1 MTSAQM
7 NSVSQATP
15 GLASAHV
22 QSRQHPADGK
32 ENGANFGE
40 MVHGAEQSAR
50 QAKHPA
56 EPVSSDAQPARR
68 ALAGSP
74 KPRPDE
80 DGQNKTAA
88 PKPAAG
94 KGAKNGAEADHAKA
108 TDDADAAAQSSD
120 SAPLQD
126 GLPLLMAL
134 GDIRHFATSTNAERG
149 GSSVEGEAG
158 TQPSIGQ
165 AASSQLAIR
174 QGKRMLAD
182 ASEGS
187 EPLPRSGR
195 ATMATEKRGPDFGQK
210 PAGAGPGPDMS
221 IRKDD
226 ILSGTQG
233 AATDATTPQ
242 GWRPAAA
249 QKTAQTA
256 QALAS
261 NNQAKPSSAA
271 GRLDVVSQ
279 QSFPAP
285 AQNAFGQTV
294 SALAEAIA
302 SDSGVQQAY
311 SSGPIGSHATN
322 SVAVSTH
329 VLKIELH
336 PADLGTVT
344 ASLRLSGEQLS
355 IEMKPETHAAYRRL
369 TADSDAIVKSLRSL
383 GFDVDHVTI
392 MQPSIAVHSAGRVEA
407 SGAPPMSTGREQPSF
422 QPGNSGGNSA
432 GGDRQPGRNNGNGA
446 QEFGRA
452 ASPLRE
458 RAGDDIYI

>member
-15 GLASAHV
+15 GLASAQV
-22 QSRQHPADGK
+22 QSRQHPADSK
-32 ENGANFGE
+32 ENGSNFGE

-50 QAKHPA
+50 QAKQPA

-68 ALAGSP
+68 ALAGPP
-74 KPRPDE
+74 KPPPDQ

-88 PKPAAG
+88 PKPAAA
-94 KGAKNGAEADHAKA
+94 KAAKNGAEADHVKA
-108 TDDADAAAQSSD
+108 SDDADAAAQSSD
-120 SAPLQD
+120 SALLQD
-126 GLPLLMAL
+126 GFPLLMAL

-149 GSSVEGEAG
+149 GSSVEGE
-158 TQPSIGQ
+158 PSIGQ

-195 ATMATEKRGPDFGQK
+195 ATMATEKPGPDFGQK
-210 PAGAGPGPDMS
+210 PAGAGQGPDMS

-271 GRLDVVSQ
+271 ARMDVVSQ

-311 SSGPIGSHATN
+311 SSAPIGSHATN

-355 IEMKPETHAAYRRL
+355 IEMKPETHEAYRRL

-392 MQPSIAVHSAGRVEA
+392 MQPSIAVHSPGRVEA

-432 GGDRQPGRNNGNGA
+432 GGDRQPGRNDGNGA

>member
-15 GLASAHV
+15 GLASAQV

-32 ENGANFGE
+32 ENGSNFGE

-50 QAKHPA
+50 QAKQPA

-68 ALAGSP
+68 TLAGPP
-74 KPRPDE
+74 KPPPDQ

-94 KGAKNGAEADHAKA
+94 KGAKNGAEADHVKA

-120 SAPLQD
+120 SALLQD

-149 GSSVEGEAG
+149 GSSVEGE
-158 TQPSIGQ
+158 PSIGQ

-195 ATMATEKRGPDFGQK
+195 ATMATEKPGQDFGQK
-210 PAGAGPGPDMS
+210 PAGAGQGPDMS

-226 ILSGTQG
+226 VLSGTQG

-271 GRLDVVSQ
+271 ARMDVVSQ

-311 SSGPIGSHATN
+311 SSAPIGSHATN
-322 SVAVSTH
+322 SVAVSTR

-355 IEMKPETHAAYRRL
+355 IEMKPETHEAYRRL

-392 MQPSIAVHSAGRVEA
+392 MQPSIAVHSPGRVEA

-422 QPGNSGGNSA
+422 QPGSSGGNSA
-432 GGDRQPGRNNGNGA
+432 GGDRQPGRNDGNGA

>member
-1 MTSAQM
+1 
-7 NSVSQATP
+7 
-15 GLASAHV
+15 
-22 QSRQHPADGK
+22 
-32 ENGANFGE
+32 
-40 MVHGAEQSAR
+40 
-50 QAKHPA
+50 
-56 EPVSSDAQPARR
+56 
-68 ALAGSP
+68 
-74 KPRPDE
+74 
-80 DGQNKTAA
+80 
-88 PKPAAG
+88 
-94 KGAKNGAEADHAKA
+94 
-108 TDDADAAAQSSD
+108 
-120 SAPLQD
+120 
-126 GLPLLMAL
+126 MAL
-134 GDIRHFATSTNAERG
+134 GDIRHFATSTNAERS

-182 ASEGS
+182 ASEGT
-187 EPLPRSGR
+187 EPSPRSGR
-195 ATMATEKRGPDFGQK
+195 ATMAMEKAGPDFGQK
-210 PAGAGPGPDMS
+210 PASAGPGPDMS
-221 IRKDD
+221 IRRDD

-233 AATDATTPQ
+233 AATDAATPQ
-242 GWRPAAA
+242 SWRPAAA

-261 NNQAKPSSAA
+261 NSQAKPSSAA
-271 GRLDVVSQ
+271 GRMDVVSQ

-311 SSGPIGSHATN
+311 SSASIGSQAST

-336 PADLGTVT
+336 PAELGTVT

-355 IEMKPETHAAYRRL
+355 IEMKPETHEAYRRL
-369 TADSDAIVKSLRSL
+369 TADCDAIVKSLRSL

-392 MQPSIAVHSAGRVEA
+392 MQPSIALHSAGRVEA
-407 SGAPPMSTGREQPSF
+407 SGAPPMSTGRDQPSF

-432 GGDRQPGRNNGNGA
+432 GGDRQPGRNDGNGA
-446 QEFGRA
+446 QEFSRA